1 MELGVY
7 MAMTSPFCQS
17 QAPLRPLPKSMAALR
32 ACAKVYE
39 RLVYASC
46 KTTADELDNGNN
58 GWTGKHTVVLGIGPV
73 LSFEQEIPEANVWD
87 LHAGVWGLGRHDGV
101 E

>member
-1 MELGVY
+1 M
-7 MAMTSPFCQS
+7 
-17 QAPLRPLPKSMAALR
+17 
-32 ACAKVYE
+32 
-39 RLVYASC
+39 YASC
-46 KTTADELDNGNN
+46 RTTARVLDNGDN
-58 GWTGKHTVVLGIGPV
+58 GCIGKHTVVLRIRPV